1 MVGVQHGVGVFAR
14 ALEAGVGGLGVG
26 GNLPLG
32 VVVGGLGFGVV
43 GGFDEAQLLAG
54 YGCRSGYFA
63 GKDADVARAGSTVC
77 AGSGFGGTCSGT
89 SSAGSAVRA
98 GASSA
103 SRVRAGSCAH
113 TGGTSSAGS
122 TVRAGSGFGGTCSGT
137 SAASG
142 ASRVK

>member
-32 VVVGGLGFGVV
+32 VVVSGLGFSVV

-63 GKDADVARAGSTVC
+63 SKDADVAR
-77 AGSGFGGTCSGT
+77 
-89 SSAGSAVRA
+89 
-98 GASSA
+98 
-103 SRVRAGSCAH
+103 
-113 TGGTSSAGS
+113 AGS

-137 SAASG
+137 SSAGELGGVSIASIASAASG

>member
-26 GNLPLG
+26 GNLPFG

-54 YGCRSGYFA
+54 YGCRSGYFS

-77 AGSGFGGTCSGT
+77 AGSGFGGTCGGA
-89 SSAGSAVRA
+89 AGSS
-98 GASSA
+98 GA

-113 TGGTSSAGS
+113 TAGPSSA
-122 TVRAGSGFGGTCSGT
+122 SGT
-137 SAASG
+137 S
-142 ASRVK
+142 RVE

>member
-32 VVVGGLGFGVV
+32 VVVSGLGFGVV

-63 GKDADVARAGSTVC
+63 GKDADVARAGSAVR

-89 SSAGSAVRA
+89 SSAS
-98 GASSA
+98 
-103 SRVRAGSCAH
+103 
-113 TGGTSSAGS
+113 S
-122 TVRAGSGFGGTCSGT
+122 TVCAGP

-142 ASRVK
+142 ASRVE

>member
-32 VVVGGLGFGVV
+32 VVVSGLGFSVV

-63 GKDADVARAGSTVC
+63 SKDADVAR
-77 AGSGFGGTCSGT
+77 
-89 SSAGSAVRA
+89 
-98 GASSA
+98 
-103 SRVRAGSCAH
+103 
-113 TGGTSSAGS
+113 AGS

-137 SAASG
+137 SSVGELGGASIASAASG
-142 ASRVK
+142 ASRVE

>member
-63 GKDADVARAGSTVC
+63 GKDADVARG
-77 AGSGFGGTCSGT
+77 
-89 SSAGSAVRA
+89 GSA
-98 GASSA
+98 
-103 SRVRAGSCAH
+103 
-113 TGGTSSAGS
+113 
-122 TVRAGSGFGGTCSGT
+122 VRAGSGFGGTCSGPS
-137 SAASG
+137 SAGSTVRAGASSASSTSG
-142 ASRVK
+142 ASRVERAAVKAHVVDAGGGNHAHIRLSGDRAG

>member
-32 VVVGGLGFGVV
+32 VVVSGLGFSVV

-63 GKDADVARAGSTVC
+63 GKDADVARAS
-77 AGSGFGGTCSGT
+77 
-89 SSAGSAVRA
+89 SAVRA
-98 GASSA
+98 GP
-103 SRVRAGSCAH
+103 
-113 TGGTSSAGS
+113 
-122 TVRAGSGFGGTCSGT
+122 

>member
-1 MVGVQHGVGVFAR
+1 MVGVQHSVGVFAR

-32 VVVGGLGFGVV
+32 VVVSGLGFSVV

-63 GKDADVARAGSTVC
+63 SKDADVAR
-77 AGSGFGGTCSGT
+77 
-89 SSAGSAVRA
+89 
-98 GASSA
+98 
-103 SRVRAGSCAH
+103 
-113 TGGTSSAGS
+113 AGS

-137 SAASG
+137 SSAGELGSASSAGELGSASIASAASG
-142 ASRVK
+142 ASRVE

>member
-32 VVVGGLGFGVV
+32 VVVSGLGFGVV

-63 GKDADVARAGSTVC
+63 GKDADVARAGSTVR
-77 AGSGFGGTCSGT
+77 AGSGF
-89 SSAGSAVRA
+89 AGKDADVAR
-98 GASSA
+98 
-103 SRVRAGSCAH
+103 
-113 TGGTSSAGS
+113 AGS

-137 SAASG
+137 SSAGELGGASIASAASG

>member
-32 VVVGGLGFGVV
+32 VVVSGLGFSIV

-54 YGCRSGYFA
+54 YGCRSGYFS

-77 AGSGFGGTCSGT
+77 AGSGFGGTC
-89 SSAGSAVRA
+89 
-98 GASSA
+98 
-103 SRVRAGSCAH
+103 
-113 TGGTSSAGS
+113 GGTSSAGELGGAS
-122 TVRAGSGFGGTCSGT
+122 IAGAASGAVCAGPS
-137 SAASG
+137 SASG

>member
-32 VVVGGLGFGVV
+32 VVVNGLGFSVV

-63 GKDADVARAGSTVC
+63 GKDADVAR
-77 AGSGFGGTCSGT
+77 GGG
-89 SSAGSAVRA
+89 AVRA

-113 TGGTSSAGS
+113 TGGASIASSTSSA
-122 TVRAGSGFGGTCSGT
+122 
-137 SAASG
+137 
-142 ASRVK
+142 SRVE

>member
-32 VVVGGLGFGVV
+32 VVVGGLGFSVV
-43 GGFDEAQLLAG
+43 SGFDEAQLLAG
-54 YGCRSGYFA
+54 YGYRSGYFA
-63 GKDADVARAGSTVC
+63 GKDADVARAGSTVR

-89 SSAGSAVRA
+89 SSASSTVCAGPS
-98 GASSA
+98 GASIA
-103 SRVRAGSCAH
+103 
-113 TGGTSSAGS
+113 
-122 TVRAGSGFGGTCSGT
+122 

-142 ASRVK
+142 ASRVE

>member
-32 VVVGGLGFGVV
+32 VVVSGLGFSVV

-63 GKDADVARAGSTVC
+63 SKDADVAR

-89 SSAGSAVRA
+89 SSAGELG
-98 GASSA
+98 GASIA
-103 SRVRAGSCAH
+103 
-113 TGGTSSAGS
+113 
-122 TVRAGSGFGGTCSGT
+122 

-142 ASRVK
+142 ASRVE

>member
-1 MVGVQHGVGVFAR
+1 MVGVQHGVRVFAW

-32 VVVGGLGFGVV
+32 VVVSGLGFSVV

-63 GKDADVARAGSTVC
+63 GKDADVARAGSTVR
-77 AGSGFGGTCSGT
+77 AGPSSV
-89 SSAGSAVRA
+89 SVASAGST
-98 GASSA
+98 S
-103 SRVRAGSCAH
+103 
-113 TGGTSSAGS
+113 GTSSAGS
-122 TVRAGSGFGGTCSGT
+122 TVRAGP

-142 ASRVK
+142 ASRVE

>member
-32 VVVGGLGFGVV
+32 VVVSGLGFSVV

-63 GKDADVARAGSTVC
+63 SKDADVARAGSTVRAGPSSVSVAR
-77 AGSGFGGTCSGT
+77 AGSTSSP
-89 SSAGSAVRA
+89 SSAGELGGVSI
-98 GASSA
+98 ASIA
-103 SRVRAGSCAH
+103 
-113 TGGTSSAGS
+113 
-122 TVRAGSGFGGTCSGT
+122 

-142 ASRVK
+142 ASRVE